1 MGSSPNLAFGWVQVP
16 LHSFCISFLSLWL
29 LAEFNQ
35 WEQKVIGERER
46 ERHLFLPLWPYCLS
60 SGWISIKPQPVL
72 GGPFLFTPV
81 KARLLQ
87 TWGDNEYTKG

>member
-46 ERHLFLPLWPYCLS
+46 ERETSFSSSVALLPQFWLDLHKTTAR
-60 SGWISIKPQPVL
+60 SGWPISIYSRQSQ
-72 GGPFLFTPV
+72 TPSNM
-81 KARLLQ
+81 
-87 TWGDNEYTKG
+87 G